1 MRKQK
6 MYSIGREHY
15 VRRSWGGKIPGAFK
29 QLEETCLTGA
39 WKMEGEKLRD
49 TGSGGETRSNCA
61 ES

>member
-1 MRKQK
+1 

-49 TGSGGETRSNCA
+49 TGSGGEKRSNCA